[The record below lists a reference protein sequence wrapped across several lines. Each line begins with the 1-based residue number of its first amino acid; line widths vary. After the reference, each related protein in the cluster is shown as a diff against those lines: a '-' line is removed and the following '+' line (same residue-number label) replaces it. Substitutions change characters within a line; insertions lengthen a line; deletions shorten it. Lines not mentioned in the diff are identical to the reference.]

1 MLIESVSCPFRLE
14 YAKKAYLHFPDGQ
27 SILDREVQNSF
38 TLRDERQS
46 RMSNRAIWYQTC
58 SDSCPPHFLL
68 LDVLSIWVRKNEIN
82 ITLYRFP
89 EAWPVCILDV
99 LLGARE

>member
-1 MLIESVSCPFRLE
+1 MLIESVSCLFRLE
-14 YAKKAYLHFPDGQ
+14 NAGKAYLHCPNG
-27 SILDREVQNSF
+27 SSLDREVQNSF

-46 RMSNRAIWYQTC
+46 RVSNRAIWYQAC
-58 SDSCPPHFLL
+58 SDSCLPHFLL